1 MLKSSEH
8 RRLVPLPQRAPAQA
22 DAVTGLTV
30 YAVVLLLVPSDR
42 TIAQLGGAGT
52 PAVLL
57 SIALM
62 VWWLWYRTRLANR
75 VKFSNPVYLTFLAF
89 AAAVMIS
96 EVVAAS
102 SHLPQPDQNAADMG
116 ILRLAG
122 FAGAFFVA
130 ADGIQSKERL
140 AVLCR
145 RLVLLGAVVA
155 ALGLYQFLSGSVLI
169 DRFPTPGLAS
179 VDAGIDMRSGFMR
192 PRGTARHALEFAAV
206 VSSMVPLAIALCI
219 GDRKWGFLRRFVPVA
234 ALVGV
239 SFISLTRSALVG
251 LVLGILAMMP
261 FWDARLRRRVVAL
274 GIAGAG
280 AVMTALPSV
289 LRAIMEM
296 FEGGD
301 SSVDSRTGSWD
312 FAFQVFA
319 TNRLFGRGFGTFL
332 PSYRILDNQLLLLV
346 LEIGIVGTLAFL
358 ALLVTGVYCAI
369 AGRTAGEDSLD
380 SHLGVGLAASIISS
394 ATLMAFFDS
403 FSFPQAPGVLFLV
416 LGMSAAYWRLSKDS
430 ERLNP
435 KISVPSIGNKKSR
448 ILAASVAVLVVLL
461 ALPIAQVIRQAPST
475 YWTQQDLVFLP
486 PSSAVGGNSLRTD
499 ARDLIPFAALVK
511 ETYTGIHGPSTI
523 EPVSAPIYGT
533 GVHSGELVRVPNAGG
548 QWQTYQREATITV
561 EVLGSSAQEVSSTM
575 EQTMTELTALAQEP
589 QQQMNVKR
597 SAHIITD
604 VYPEEVVPVQIQS
617 RAKWALLLLGFLT
630 IMAAATAHELVL
642 RKTGQS

>member
-8 RRLVPLPQRAPAQA
+8 RRRVPLPQPARVQA

-30 YAVVLLLVPSDR
+30 YAVVLLIVPSDR

-57 SIALM
+57 SIGLM
-62 VWWLWYRTRLANR
+62 VWWLWYRTRLASR
-75 VKFSNPVYLTFLAF
+75 VRFSNPVYLTFLAF

-96 EVVAAS
+96 EVVAATS
-102 SHLPQPDQNAADMG
+102 NLPQPDQNAADMG

-155 ALGLYQFLSGSVLI
+155 TLGMYQFLTGTVLI

-179 VDAGIDMRSGFMR
+179 IDGGVDLRSGFMR

-206 VSSMVPLAIALCI
+206 VSSLVPLAIALCI
-219 GDRKWGFLRRFVPVA
+219 GDRKLGFIRRFFPVA
-234 ALVGV
+234 VLVGV
-239 SFISLTRSALVG
+239 SFISLTRSALIG
-251 LVLGILAMMP
+251 LALGILAMMP
-261 FWDARLRRRVVAL
+261 FWDARLRRRVVLL

-280 AVMTALPSV
+280 AVMIALPSV

-301 SSVDSRTGSWD
+301 SSVESRTGSWD
-312 FAFQVFA
+312 FAFQVFS
-319 TNRLFGRGFGTFL
+319 TNPLFGRGFGTFL

-346 LEIGIVGTLAFL
+346 LEIGIVGALAFV
-358 ALLVTGVYCAI
+358 ALLATGVYCAI
-369 AGRTAGEDSLD
+369 AGRSTGEESLNN
-380 SHLGVGLAASIISS
+380 HLGVGLAASIISS

-416 LGMSAAYWRLSKDS
+416 LGISSAYWRLSKDS

-435 KISVPSIGNKKSR
+435 KVAVPSIGSKKAR
-448 ILAASVAVLVVLL
+448 MFAAAAAVLVVLI
-461 ALPIAQVIRQAPST
+461 ALPIAQVIRQAPGT

-511 ETYTGIHGPSTI
+511 ETYAGIHGPSTI
-523 EPVSAPIYGT
+523 EPVTAPIYGT
-533 GVHSGELVRVPNAGG
+533 GVRSGELVRVPNAGG

-561 EVLGSSAQEVSSTM
+561 EVLASSAEEVLSTM
-575 EQTMTELTALAQEP
+575 DQTMTELTALAEEP

-604 VYPEEVVPVQIQS
+604 IYPEAVVPVQILP
-617 RAKWALLLLGFLT
+617 RTKWALLLLGFLT
-630 IMAAATAHELVL
+630 IMAAATAHEIVL
-642 RKTGQS
+642 RKTGWS